1 MPSLTFNII
10 FRTANLEDENFQ
22 DRYKTIINDM
32 RLDNPLRFQFI
43 CVYLF
48 RRAVYAG
55 IFVFFVNS
63 PIVQVVSAIWT
74 VIAMLLYLI
83 IIRPY
88 QSSLSKI
95 LSLVNDLLLLLCLLI
110 TIRFLD
116 PIITPKSRVVFG
128 QILITIILATIG
140 INWVGIIIS
149 GIIRS
154 IQKFK
159 KKKQSTKN
167 QKMFKQLENKL

>member
-1 MPSLTFNII
+1 MNYVNNIIALIGVVFVGFMPSLTFNII

-63 PIVQVVSAIWT
+63 PTIQVVSAI
-74 VIAMLLYLI
+74 
-83 IIRPY
+83 
-88 QSSLSKI
+88 
-95 LSLVNDLLLLLCLLI
+95 
-110 TIRFLD
+110 
-116 PIITPKSRVVFG
+116 
-128 QILITIILATIG
+128 
-140 INWVGIIIS
+140 
-149 GIIRS
+149 
-154 IQKFK
+154 
-159 KKKQSTKN
+159 
-167 QKMFKQLENKL
+167 

>member
-1 MPSLTFNII
+1 
-10 FRTANLEDENFQ
+10 
-22 DRYKTIINDM
+22 
-32 RLDNPLRFQFI
+32 
-43 CVYLF
+43 
-48 RRAVYAG
+48 
-55 IFVFFVNS
+55 
-63 PIVQVVSAIWT
+63 
-74 VIAMLLYLI
+74 MLLYLI

-88 QSSLSKI
+88 QSTLSKI

-149 GIIRS
+149 GIIRC